1 VRAARLFLQSR
12 RTGWTLL
19 LILAAGIL
27 AGVVFRQ
34 LNTGSALLNQAL
46 IGIPLLPAVIIGI
59 SVQSP
64 FGDVER
70 ASGNWLLPFR
80 WLQLGLLIVP
90 AALLLIVSTL
100 NTPSEPSLALVRNL
114 AGLTGIALA
123 GNRILGPLASWVAP
137 LAFAVVALVIDPLSR
152 WAWLTNR
159 SAEGWSLWIASGLLV
174 SGLVAITV
182 VRDREM
188 VAEGAQEMSTWWR
201 G

>member
-1 VRAARLFLQSR
+1 MRAARLFLQSR

-27 AGVVFRQ
+27 AGVAFRQ
-34 LNTGSALLNQAL
+34 LNTDSALLNQAL

>member
-1 VRAARLFLQSR
+1 MRAARLFLQSR

-34 LNTGSALLNQAL
+34 LNTDSALLNQAL

>member
-1 VRAARLFLQSR
+1 MRAARLFLQSR